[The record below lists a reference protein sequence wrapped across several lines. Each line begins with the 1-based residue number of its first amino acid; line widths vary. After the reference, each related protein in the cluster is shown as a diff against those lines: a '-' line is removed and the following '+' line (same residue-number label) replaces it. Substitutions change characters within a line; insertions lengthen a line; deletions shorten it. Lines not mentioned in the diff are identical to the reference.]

1 MSLSWKKFLVIAPSL
16 GALAMVQTALAE
28 ELPFSASAED
38 QSSELLDQIDL
49 YNQESGSSINQV
61 NSVFQLEDVSPDDW
75 AFEALRN
82 LVERYGCIAGYPD
95 GTFRGNEAMTRYEFA
110 AGLNACLQQIETLI
124 ATDGADVSEEDLATL
139 QRLTQEFEAELATLA
154 TRVDDLE
161 GRTAFLEDTQFST
174 TTQLNSQVVFDL
186 AGANSVDK
194 AVAAQDEFDDDLGEV
209 DSNLHLTRRIR
220 MNFDSS
226 FTGEDR
232 LRVRF
237 QESTSDTL
245 AGATGARA
253 ATRNL
258 SAGGTDGNFELG
270 QLMYSFPVGDN
281 VVTHLGAQGV
291 LIDDVFNAGPTAG
304 FAYNSINLF
313 TAYNN
318 LVYDVSAVGGASIGA
333 NIFLGDRVQVDLGY
347 FATDGRDPEEGLFGG
362 DYSAGGQIGVD
373 LGDVDLAATYLR
385 SYQGGGP
392 TDDDQFNYD
401 LSGFVGSPAAANP
414 FRQAQDGDDLA
425 ASADHFGLQAN
436 WRVSPRFNVGGYFGY
451 VNANTQAGPDG
462 DAELINWLV
471 NASFPDLGAEGS
483 ALILAFGQPPKL
495 TSSSGSAVDTD
506 PDNGYL
512 LSAEYQFPVSD
523 NIDIATG
530 GYALFNPNHNS
541 DNDDIYVGRVRTVF
555 SF

>member
-1 MSLSWKKFLVIAPSL
+1 MSLSWKKFLVIAPSTL
-16 GALAMVQTALAE
+16 GVLAMGQTAIANE
-28 ELPFSASAED
+28 VS
-38 QSSELLDQIDL
+38 SSELLDQIDI
-49 YNQESGSSINQV
+49 YNQESGNSLNQV

-95 GTFRGNEAMTRYEFA
+95 GTFRGNQGMSRYEFA
-110 AGLNACLQQIETLI
+110 AGLNACLQQIESLI
-124 ATDGADVSEEDLATL
+124 TTGEVDVSEEDLATL
-139 QRLTQEFEAELATLA
+139 QRLAQEFEAELATLE
-154 TRVDDLE
+154 TRVDNLE
-161 GRTAFLEDTQFST
+161 DRAAFLEDNQFST
-174 TTQLNSQVVFDL
+174 TTKLNSQVVFDL

-194 AVAAQDEFDDDLGEV
+194 AVAAQPQFAQNLGEV
-209 DSNLHLTRRIR
+209 DSNIHFTRRIR

-237 QESTSDTL
+237 QESTNFTL

-258 SAGGTDGNFELG
+258 SAGVTNGDFRLG

-281 VVTHLGAQGV
+281 IVAHLGAKGV
-291 LIDDVFNAGPTAG
+291 LIDDVFNAAPTAS
-304 FAYNSINLF
+304 FAYGSINLF

-318 LVYDVSAVGGASIGA
+318 LVYDVSSVGGASLGA
-333 NIFLGDRVQVDLGY
+333 NVFLGDRVQVDLG
-347 FATDGRDPEEGLFGG
+347 FFSQDGRDPEEGLFGG
-362 DYSAGGQIGVD
+362 NYSAGGQIGVD

-385 SYQGGGP
+385 SYQGGE
-392 TDDDQFNYD
+392 TFYD

-414 FRQAQDGDDLA
+414 FRQGDGSDLA
-425 ASADHFGLQAN
+425 TSADHLGLQAN
-436 WRVSPRFNVGGYFGY
+436 WRVSRRFNFGGYLGY

-462 DAELINWLV
+462 DAELLNWLV
-471 NASFPDLGAEGS
+471 SASFPDLGKEGS
-483 ALILAFGQPPKL
+483 VFILGFGQPPKL
-495 TSSSGSAVDTD
+495 TDSSGGAVAED
-506 PDNGYL
+506 PDTGYL
-512 LSAEYQFPVSD
+512 LSAEYQFPVND
-523 NIDIATG
+523 NISIATG
-530 GYALFNPNHNS
+530 GYALFNPNHNN